1 MIRLNDSFLCAE
13 LPELFSAT
21 DGVPV
26 RCERSERDARIRTE
40 RGFRI
45 EYTTR
50 GSLLRMLGP
59 VLAGEASDPVC
70 EPAFPARALMIVCS
84 RGGVPSI
91 TFLKRTAL
99 RLSLLGLTHLGL
111 YLEDLFE
118 VPDLPFLG
126 FGRGGYTRGEIR
138 ELDDFCAEIGI
149 ELFPCIQTLGHLEHV
164 FKNPRFR
171 KYSDG
176 PRILNGSS
184 PEARAFMEHLILSAS
199 ALFRTNRIEPG
210 VPAGQRPRF

>member
-59 VLAGEASDPVC
+59 VLAGEASAPVC
-70 EPAFPARALMIVCS
+70 EPAFPARALMIDCS
-84 RGGVPSI
+84 RGGVPAI
-91 TFLKRTAL
+91 PFLKRTAL

-111 YLEDLFE
+111 YLEDLFCMA
-118 VPDLPFLG
+118 D
-126 FGRGGYTRGEIR
+126 
-138 ELDDFCAEIGI
+138 A
-149 ELFPCIQTLGHLEHV
+149 
-164 FKNPRFR
+164 
-171 KYSDG
+171 
-176 PRILNGSS
+176 
-184 PEARAFMEHLILSAS
+184 
-199 ALFRTNRIEPG
+199 
-210 VPAGQRPRF
+210 